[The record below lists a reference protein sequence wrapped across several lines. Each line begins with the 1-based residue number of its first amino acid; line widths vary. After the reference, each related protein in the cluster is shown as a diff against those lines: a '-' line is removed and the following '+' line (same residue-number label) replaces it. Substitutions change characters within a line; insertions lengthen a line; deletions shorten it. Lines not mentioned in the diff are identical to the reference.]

1 MVHHFCLDYVF
12 WIIKKNKI
20 LVQIV
25 NIGSDSVNLK
35 ILVSGLTLEI
45 NSLSSSTTILTSS
58 NMMDENSFLNPTK
71 VKYLLTVSID
81 LRIVLK

>member
-71 VKYLLTVSID
+71 VKYSLTVSID